1 MEEFLRPQELLIILL
16 IVLVLFG
23 GAKLPELAR
32 NLGRAQRELRAGFR
46 EGIEEDEPK
55 PKSGGS
61 GSSART
67 ADETDGGPGGHA

>member
-46 EGIEEDEPK
+46 EGSEEEESTK
-55 PKSGGS
+55 PAGKPADTKADDGS
-61 GSSART
+61 A
-67 ADETDGGPGGHA
+67 ADDTKADD